1 MIRIPAAAL
10 ALVLFAIPWTI
21 APMKPVAVAG
31 GVALALAG
39 VGIGGFWRAPLV
51 ASACVFLIEHAG
63 ALWLARAPVGVGG
76 AVAFG
81 LALLLLFASIEL
93 GRGGRRASVDA
104 RVLRSQLA
112 TWLGFTT
119 ATLGATLLGLSLAG
133 GLAASI
139 PFTAAPFLASL
150 AVLGVVFALAVI
162 VKTPARR

>member
-10 ALVLFAIPWTI
+10 ALVLFAIPWIT
-21 APMKPVAVAG
+21 APVKPVALVGA
-31 GVALALAG
+31 VALVLAG

-51 ASACVFLIEHAG
+51 AAACVFLIQYAG
-63 ALWLARAPVGVGG
+63 ALWLARAPVGAGG

-81 LALLLLFASIEL
+81 LALVLLFASIEL
-93 GRGGRRASVDA
+93 GRGARRATVDT

-139 PFTAAPFLASL
+139 PFAAAPFLASL
-150 AVLGVVFALAVI
+150 GVLGVVLALATI
-162 VKTPARR
+162 VKRPAR